1 MPTWNPESGIHAS
14 PGRVR
19 RWSGATCLAV
29 AIGLAPMATP
39 GLASEAQLDV
49 FGFTLRITNADGT
62 ITHVLEGERMQQFD
76 DIGQQRAEKPQLELL
91 TEGHVEWIWTAPAA
105 VHYPAAQRLELI
117 GATEGLRLPSPLH
130 PQTEIETA
138 DVTILTESREI
149 LTDARAT
156 MVRPGLFVTGIGM
169 YADVDAD
176 IIELKSDVNTVYAPA
191 ESEGTPP

>member
-1 MPTWNPESGIHAS
+1 
-14 PGRVR
+14 
-19 RWSGATCLAV
+19 V
-29 AIGLAPMATP
+29 AIAQAPLATL
-39 GLASEAQLDV
+39 GLASDAQLDI
-49 FGFTLRITNADGT
+49 FGFTLRITDADGA
-62 ITHVLEGERMQQFD
+62 ITHVLEGERMRQFD

-91 TEGHVEWIWTAPAA
+91 TDGHVDWIWTAPAA
-105 VHYPAAQRLELI
+105 VHYPAEQRLELI

-138 DVTILTESREI
+138 DVTVLTESREI

-176 IIELKSDVNTVYAPA
+176 IIELQSDVNTVYAPA

>member
-1 MPTWNPESGIHAS
+1 MPTWNPESGIHAGL
-14 PGRVR
+14 GRVR
-19 RWSGATCLAV
+19 RWAGATCLAV

-39 GLASEAQLDV
+39 ALASEAQLDV
-49 FGFTLRITNADGT
+49 FGFTLRITDADGA

-91 TEGHVEWIWTAPAA
+91 TEGHVDWIWTAPAA
-105 VHYPAAQRLELI
+105 IHYPAAQRLELI

-130 PQTEIETA
+130 PQTEFETA
-138 DVTILTESREI
+138 DVTVLTESREI
-149 LTDARAT
+149 QTDARAT

>member
-1 MPTWNPESGIHAS
+1 VPTWNPEPGTHAGR
-14 PGRVR
+14 GRVR
-19 RWSGATCLAV
+19 RWSGAACLAV
-29 AIGLAPMATP
+29 AIGLAPMVTP
-39 GLASEAQLDV
+39 GLASEAQLDI
-49 FGFTLRITNADGT
+49 FGFTLRITDADGV

-76 DIGQQRAEKPQLELL
+76 EIGQQRARKPRLELL
-91 TEGHVEWIWTAPAA
+91 TDGHVDWIWTAPAA

-138 DVTILTESREI
+138 DVTVLTESREI

-176 IIELKSDVNTVYAPA
+176 IIELKNDVNTVYAPA
-191 ESEGTPP
+191 DSEGTPP

>member
-1 MPTWNPESGIHAS
+1 MPTWNPEPGTHAGR
-14 PGRVR
+14 GRVR
-19 RWSGATCLAV
+19 RWSGVACLAV

-39 GLASEAQLDV
+39 VLASEAQLDI
-49 FGFTLRITNADGT
+49 FGFTLRITDADGA

-76 DIGQQRAEKPQLELL
+76 EIGQQRARKPRLELL
-91 TEGHVEWIWTAPAA
+91 TDGHVDWIWTAPAA

-138 DVTILTESREI
+138 DVTVLTESREI